1 MHIVFLKDTTE
12 RRDDMLSTEDR
23 YMMIMKASLPYLS
36 NDTRRIFLTYLK
48 INQIMHTLHD
58 FDKEQEEIFSS
69 CSVNDEN
76 RESGLIQAIRDFCTP
91 KEQEMIDTILNF
103 NQVMKLWKEMEDSQ
117 NL

>member
-1 MHIVFLKDTTE
+1 ME
-12 RRDDMLSTEDR
+12 WRDDMPSTEDR

-36 NDTRRIFLTYLK
+36 NDTRKIFLTYLK

-69 CSVNDEN
+69 RSINEED
-76 RESGLIQAIRDFCTP
+76 RESGLIQAIRSFCTP

-103 NQVMKLWKEMEDSQ
+103 SQIMKLWKEMEDTQ
-117 NL
+117 DL

>member
-1 MHIVFLKDTTE
+1 
-12 RRDDMLSTEDR
+12 MLSTEDR

-58 FDKEQEEIFSS
+58 FDKEQEEIFFFFF
-69 CSVNDEN
+69 VNDED